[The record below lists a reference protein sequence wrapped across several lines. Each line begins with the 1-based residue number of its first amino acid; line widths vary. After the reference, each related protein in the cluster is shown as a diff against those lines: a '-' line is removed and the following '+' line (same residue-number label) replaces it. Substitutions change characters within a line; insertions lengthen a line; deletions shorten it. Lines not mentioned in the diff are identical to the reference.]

1 MEFKVNST
9 ELEKLLSKIISAV
22 PTRTPM
28 PILENFLF
36 EIKDGLLTVYATD
49 LEISLKANLNII
61 AEENI
66 KILLPAKLLFDVV
79 KSLKDT
85 TIRFEIASNGK
96 VNLSTDHGQYNL
108 SYLDDEEFPAIP
120 DFPNESADND
130 DLNELAINGSELRFA
145 FEKTSFAMSKEEM
158 RPAMMGTLFE
168 FSDDGLRFVATDGHR
183 LSNLLINNISIGSE
197 EQYVL
202 PERAVTVLQKILD
215 DKDVKVYLSK
225 THMSFKLNGYELI
238 SRLIK
243 QKYPDYNSVIPLE
256 NEFELKLETKELHDV
271 IKRMMLFS
279 TTNTRRVKFSVS
291 VGNLEISAE
300 DLDIGASGTENIQ
313 CKYSGESIEIGFNSA
328 YVHDVLSHLSSEKE
342 IIFKLHSA
350 TKAVIVLPVD
360 KKDKYELMMLLMPVR
375 LNN

>member
-1 MEFKVNST
+1 MKLTISKESLVEQLSHVAGAV
-9 ELEKLLSKIISAV
+9 EKKQTSK
-22 PTRTPM
+22 
-28 PILENFLF
+28 ILENVLIQLEQDKLKFV
-36 EIKDGLLTVYATD
+36 GTD
-49 LEISLKANLNII
+49 LEIEMSTDIDIQAESSGRITAPARKLLDICKALPNDSFVLLELINDRLNIKSKRSRFEL
-61 AEENI
+61 AT
-66 KILLPAKLLFDVV
+66 LPADEFPILDDIPISQEFEIPENKLKQLFDHVSFSMANQDV
-79 KSLKDT
+79 RYYL
-85 TIRFEIASNGK
+85 NG
-96 VNLSTDHGQYNL
+96 LL
-108 SYLDDEEFPAIP
+108 LDFD
-120 DFPNESADND
+120 SSQ
-130 DLNELAINGSELRFA
+130 L
-145 FEKTSFAMSKEEM
+145 TV
-158 RPAMMGTLFE
+158 
-168 FSDDGLRFVATDGHR
+168 VATDGHR
-183 LSNLLINNISIGSE
+183 LANLLVSNISLGSE

-291 VGNLEISAE
+291 EGNLEVSAE

-313 CKYSGESIEIGFNSA
+313 CKYSGDPIEIGFNSG
-328 YVHDVLSHLSSEKE
+328 YVHDVLSHLGSEKE

-350 TKAVIVLPVD
+350 TKAVIVLPVEN
-360 KKDKYELMMLLMPVR
+360 KENYELMMLLMPVR